1 MWPQEGDLFVS
12 VIARKMSQQVTVQCD
27 GCEKLIEN
35 GVFYHNM
42 DLKTTSYDLCPV
54 CFKSEF
60 F

>member
-1 MWPQEGDLFVS
+1 MWPQEGDLFIS
-12 VIARKMSQQVTVQCD
+12 ARKMSGEVTVQCD
-27 GCEKLIEN
+27 GCEKVIEN